1 MRYIGV
7 FISAAL
13 ASSVALPGWA
23 LAQTAAG
30 AQQTAED
37 EQEESQRKP
46 RLQPAAVG
54 DAFVLGQITVHGGT
68 DGGTS
73 GQSPSQSIV
82 TSDDVRTQNRNT
94 LDDALRTTPGV
105 QVSNSGG
112 QRNERMIY
120 VRGFDRWQVP
130 LSIDGVRIYLP
141 ADNRIDVG
149 RFLTPDLAEIQVQK
163 GYVSVLNGP
172 GGMGGQ
178 INLVT
183 RKPTRELEGEM
194 RAGFDIGNTGD
205 LAAYTLFGSLGTRQE
220 LYYLQVNGSLRDSD
234 GWFLSRNYDPVPP
247 PGGGVPVQ
255 GPGRRDFSQVND
267 WRINVKAGLT
277 PNATDEYVL
286 SYTHQEGAKGAPY
299 HVRDNVRGITTGAP
313 GYQNN
318 WTWPY
323 WNVSSTAFNSH
334 TEIGE
339 ASYVRT
345 KAYYNTFD
353 NLLSA
358 FDDVNFNS
366 QSVRGFD
373 SYYDDYAYGFSLEGG
388 TELIPMNTLKATVHY
403 RRDTHRNTDNE
414 WPGRTAGAG
423 YPAGWTGWEPT
434 VQRSEDTW
442 SVAAENTF
450 HATDTFDLV
459 AGLSYDTQKT
469 IRAEFYTPPTLPP
482 GQGSGGS
489 PGGTIDSAAL
499 TSMDAL
505 NWQGAAI
512 WQATPDLELHASVS
526 ARTRFPNLFER
537 YSTRFLTNI
546 PNPGLSSERATNYE
560 IGGTAT
566 ILEGDARI
574 GGAVFYND
582 VSNAIISVS
591 GLSCAPIGGTGT
603 NCTQAQNV
611 GKATY
616 YGFEVSGEWD
626 VLSSLTLGGNYTLL
640 KSELENPSSPTL
652 RPEGR
657 PEHIAY
663 LYAHWRPIEK
673 LTISPGV
680 ELSSK
685 RWSSIGGGA
694 YREMPGFGLVNLNME
709 YAFNDQASLT
719 LGVRNILDKH
729 YELRDG
735 FPEPGRTFYVNTRFT
750 F

>member
-13 ASSVALPGWA
+13 AGSTAMPVWA
-23 LAQTAAG
+23 LAQNATAP
-30 AQQTAED
+30 QQAAED
-37 EQEESQRKP
+37 EQEASQRQP

-54 DAFVLGQITVHGGT
+54 DAFVLGQITVHGSQ
-68 DGGTS
+68 DGGAS
-73 GQSPSQSIV
+73 GQTVSQSVV
-82 TSDDVRTQNRNT
+82 TSEDIRTQNRNM
-94 LDDALRTTPGV
+94 LDDALRTVPGV

-172 GGMGGQ
+172 GGMGGA

-205 LAAYTLFGSLGTRQE
+205 LAAYTLFGSVGTRQE
-220 LYYLQVNGSLRDSD
+220 LFYVQASGSLRDSD

-247 PGGGVPVQ
+247 PGGGAPVQ

-267 WRINVKAGLT
+267 WRLNLKAGFT

-286 SYTHQEGAKGAPY
+286 SYTHQEGSKGSPY
-299 HVRDNVRGITTGAP
+299 HVRDNVRGVTPVG
-313 GYQNN
+313 GWQNN

-323 WNVSSTAFNSH
+323 WNVSSTSFNSH
-334 TEIGE
+334 TEIGQ

-358 FDDVNFNS
+358 FDDANFNS

-373 SYYDDYAYGFSLEGG
+373 SYYHDYAYGFSVEGG
-388 TELIPMNTLKATVHY
+388 TELIPMNTLKAAVHY
-403 RRDTHRNTDNE
+403 RRDVHRNTDNE

-423 YPAGWTGWEPT
+423 YPVGWTGWEPT
-434 VQRSEDTW
+434 VHRSEDTW
-442 SVAAENTF
+442 SLAAENTF
-450 HATDTFDLV
+450 HATETIDLV
-459 AGLSYDTQKT
+459 GGVSYDTQKT
-469 IRAEFYTPPTLPP
+469 LRAEFYTPPATP
-482 GQGSGGS
+482 GGGS
-489 PGGTIDSAAL
+489 PGGTISSAPL
-499 TSMDAL
+499 TSMDAF

-512 WQATPDLELHASVS
+512 WRATPDLEFHASVS

-537 YSTRFLTNI
+537 YSTRFGTNI
-546 PNPGLSSERATNYE
+546 PNPGLDAERATNYQ

-566 ILEGDARI
+566 ILDGDARI

-582 VSNAIISVS
+582 VSNALIRVG
-591 GLSCAPIGGTGT
+591 GLSCAPIGGAGVD
-603 NCTQAQNV
+603 CTQVRNV
-611 GKATY
+611 GKARY
-616 YGFEVSGEWD
+616 YGFEASGEWD
-626 VLSSLTLGGNYTLL
+626 VLPSLTIGGNYTLL
-640 KSELENPSSPTL
+640 RSELVDPTSPAL
-652 RPEGR
+652 KPEGR
-657 PEHIAY
+657 PEHLAY
-663 LYAHWRPIEK
+663 LYAHWRPVEK
-673 LTISPGV
+673 LTVSPGI
-680 ELSSK
+680 ELSSE

-694 YREMPGFGLVNLNME
+694 YRAMEGFALVNLNVE
-709 YAFNDQASLT
+709 YAFNDQTSLT

-735 FPEPGRTFYVNTRFT
+735 FPEPGRTFYVNTRFV

>member
-1 MRYIGV
+1 MRYIGI

-13 ASSVALPGWA
+13 SGSVALPGWA
-23 LAQTAAG
+23 LAQAA
-30 AQQTAED
+30 ADTQQAAEE
-37 EQEESQRKP
+37 EQEAAQRQP
-46 RLQPAAVG
+46 RLKPAAVD
-54 DAFVLGQITVHGGT
+54 DAFVLGEITVRGAT
-68 DGGTS
+68 EGGTS

-82 TSDDVRTQNRNT
+82 TSHDVRTQNRNT
-94 LDDALRTTPGV
+94 LDDALRTVPGV
-105 QVSNSGG
+105 QVSNTGG

-120 VRGFDRWQVP
+120 VRGFERWQVP

-183 RKPTRELEGEM
+183 RKPTRELEGEL
-194 RAGFDIGNTGD
+194 RAGFDLGNTGK
-205 LAAYTLFGSLGTRQE
+205 LAAYTLFGSAGTRQE
-220 LYYLQVNGSLRDSD
+220 LYYLQASGSLRDSD

-255 GPGRRDFSQVND
+255 GPGRRDFSQVKD
-267 WRINVKAGLT
+267 WRINVKAGFT

-286 SYTHQEGAKGAPY
+286 SYTHQEGAKGSPY

-334 TEIGE
+334 TAIGE
-339 ASYVRT
+339 ASYLKT

-358 FDDVNFNS
+358 YDDVNFDS

-373 SYYDDYAYGFSLEGG
+373 SYYNDYAYGFSVEGG
-388 TELIPMNTLKATVHY
+388 TELIPMNTLKAAVHY
-403 RRDTHRNTDNE
+403 RRDAHRGTDNE

-434 VQRSEDTW
+434 VHRTEDTW

-450 HATDTFDLV
+450 HATETIDLV

-469 IRAEFYTPPTLPP
+469 IKAEFYTPPSPP
-482 GQGSGGS
+482 GGGS
-489 PGGTIDSAAL
+489 PGGTVDSAAL
-499 TSMDAL
+499 TSMDAV
-505 NWQGAAI
+505 NWQAAAI
-512 WQATPDLELHASVS
+512 WRATPDLELHASVS

-537 YSTRFLTNI
+537 YSTRFGTNI
-546 PNPGLSSERATNYE
+546 PNPGLTAERATNYE
-560 IGGTAT
+560 IGATAT
-566 ILEGDARI
+566 LLDGDARI
-574 GGAVFYND
+574 GGALFYND

-591 GLSCAPIGGTGT
+591 GLSCAPLGGGGS
-603 NCTQAQNV
+603 NCTQARNV
-611 GKATY
+611 GKAIY
-616 YGFEVSGEWD
+616 QGFEVSGEWD
-626 VLSSLTLGGNYTLL
+626 ASSSLTLGGNYTLL
-640 KSELENPSSPTL
+640 RSELVDPSNPTL

-657 PEHIAY
+657 PEHLAY
-663 LYAHWRPIEK
+663 LYAHWRPIEN
-673 LTISPGV
+673 LTVSPNV
-680 ELSSK
+680 ELSGK
-685 RWSSIGGGA
+685 RWSRNLGTPP
-694 YREMPGFGLVNLNME
+694 YRQMSGFALVNLNME
-709 YAFNDQASLT
+709 YAFNDQASLSV
-719 LGVRNILDKH
+719 GMRNIFDRH

-735 FPEPGRTFYVNTRFT
+735 FPEPGRTFYLNTRFT